1 MIVGY
6 IRQST
11 NYGYV
16 HIPDEEDDEKT
27 EYNYY
32 QDRKA
37 KDFEQENL
45 KKEVRQN

>member
-16 HIPDEEDDEKT
+16 HIPDDEDDEN
-27 EYNYY
+27 NYY

-45 KKEVRQN
+45 KKEVKQN

>member
-16 HIPDEEDDEKT
+16 HIPDDEDDN
-27 EYNYY
+27 NYY

>member
-11 NYGYV
+11 NYGYA
-16 HIPDEEDDEKT
+16 HIPDDEDDA